1 MTLPGRGVVDPF
13 VPVLGD
19 AAARERAGRFLRERV
34 IAARDFPDTAY
45 DDGGCWAAALPRA
58 HARHLHGMMFLA
70 DWHET
75 VLKDGT
81 SEALSDAVGIFL
93 RWTEVVADLAD
104 TSMAHHD
111 ETTAQ
116 RLLQLCRLLDD
127 HATAVDPEPRERLR
141 DLATSTAELLA
152 SDDFYAGSNNHG
164 MFQDLALL
172 RFAAGSEEWLPR
184 TRLLSRVVE
193 VAVERLLAY
202 FTTAF
207 TADGVHVE
215 NSPAYHLMVSRSL
228 RDVIPVVRAVAPDR
242 AGTLEHIYAGA
253 ERFAAHSVTPDGTIA
268 PLGDS
273 KVMTVARTGHSTTF
287 TGPAFRF
294 ATTGEGTP
302 PGERTVVFPHG
313 GYAMHRTAW
322 GDPDAYLITFKA
334 GYLAHYHHHCDDL
347 ALTVFGRGRWLLSEA
362 GPNGYDY
369 GNPLTKYAYS
379 QHAHNVVVVDGRS
392 LPRVDQ
398 EPGGVSLVDRTHE
411 PAPAPRRGLG
421 RLREL
426 VSRPRTPQPPPVQ
439 PPLLRVTGTNDRFA
453 SARHERTVTVTE
465 PAGHLHVTV
474 RDVVEH
480 SDGHE
485 HDHEILWHVGPGV
498 AVTLHD
504 GGAELSVGDSTVLAL
519 SWAGPG
525 PLDASLVPSR
535 DSGRVQ
541 AMRFPRFGRHEPAT
555 VIRVASRGS
564 RLAVTTTI
572 RAGDWL
578 RLT

>member
-70 DWHET
+70 DWHQT
-75 VLKDGT
+75 VLEDGPDG
-81 SEALSDAVGIFL
+81 ALTAAVGLFL
-93 RWTEVVADLAD
+93 RWSEVVAELAD
-104 TSMAHHD
+104 TSMAYHD

-127 HATAVDPEPRERLR
+127 HASVIDTAARERLLA
-141 DLATSTAELLA
+141 LATSTAELLA

-242 AGTLEHIYAGA
+242 ADTLEHIYAGA
-253 ERFAAHSVTPDGTIA
+253 ERFAAHSVMPDGTIA

-273 KVMTVARTGHSTTF
+273 KVMTVARTGHSATF

-302 PGERTVVFPHG
+302 PAERTVVFPHG

-322 GDPDAYLITFKA
+322 GDPQAYLMTFKA
-334 GYLAHYHHHCDDL
+334 AYLAQYHHHCDDL

-369 GNPLTKYAYS
+369 ADPRTRYAYS

-392 LPRVDQ
+392 LPRVDP
-398 EPGGVSLVDRTHE
+398 EPGGVSLVDQTEE
-411 PAPAPRRGLG
+411 PEPVPRRGLG
-421 RLREL
+421 RLRDRL
-426 VSRPRTPQPPPVQ
+426 TRSRPPQTPPAP
-439 PPLLRVTGTNDRFA
+439 PPLLRVTGTNTRFA
-453 SARHERTVTVTE
+453 DSRHDRTVTVTE

-480 SDGHE
+480 GDGRE

-498 AVTLHD
+498 EVRLHED
-504 GGAELSVGDSTVLAL
+504 GAELSVGESTVLAL

-525 PLDASLVPSR
+525 RLEAGLVRPR

-541 AMRFPRFGRHEPAT
+541 ALRFPRFGRHEPAT
-555 VIRVASRGS
+555 VIRVASRGT